1 MTTARSG
8 RRLLAAPILGERG
21 GGVGQV
27 SSLLWQS
34 MQDTWNGRSAVM
46 TLLQNGHQ
54 TPTRFDKLRF
64 GFELAS
70 AQMLDRPAWVLFAHL
85 GLARAERY
93 LPASSRA
100 PYGVFLHGIEC
111 WEPLPARD
119 LDLLAGA
126 SVRIA
131 NSAFTARKAREA
143 NPSLGSISVCPLAL
157 GALPRLAAASSRI
170 PGRVLVVGRLSATER
185 YKGHEALFD
194 AWPAVRAR
202 VPAATLV
209 IVGDGDDRQRL
220 EQLARA
226 RGLDGAVEFRGFVTR
241 EALDDEYSRA
251 SLFAM
256 PSRGEGFGLVYLEAM
271 AHGLA
276 CVGSTADAAA
286 EVIVPGQTG
295 VLADP
300 ADAESL
306 SRHLI
311 DLLNHP
317 DVLRTMGDA
326 GRARL
331 HETFTYEAFRQRLVS
346 LVSAA
351 LEPAGAGV

>member
-1 MTTARSG
+1 MSQSRAS

-27 SSLLWQS
+27 SSLLWQT
-34 MQDTWNGRSAVM
+34 MQDTWNGRSAIV

-54 TPTRFDKLRF
+54 TPTPFDKLRF

-70 AQMLDRPAWVLFAHL
+70 AQMLDRPEWVLFSHL
-85 GLARAERY
+85 GLARADRY
-93 LPASSRA
+93 LPASARA

-111 WEPLPARD
+111 WQPLSSRD

-126 SVRIA
+126 AIRIA
-131 NSAFTARKAREA
+131 NSSFTAARAREA
-143 NPSLGSISVCPLAL
+143 NPSIGPIEVCPLAL
-157 GALPRLAAASSRI
+157 GSLPRTSALSARQS
-170 PGRVLVVGRLSATER
+170 GRVLVVGRLSSTER
-185 YKGHEALFD
+185 YKGHEQLIGAWAEVRSRIPDAL
-194 AWPAVRAR
+194 
-202 VPAATLV
+202 LV
-209 IVGDGDDRQRL
+209 IAGDGDDRSRL

-226 RGLDGAVEFRGFVTR
+226 RGLDDAVHFTGLLTR
-241 EALDDEYSRA
+241 EALDDEYARA

-276 CVGSTADAAA
+276 CLGSNADAAS
-286 EVIVPGQTG
+286 EVIVQGQTG
-295 VLADP
+295 VLVDP
-300 ADAESL
+300 EDNDAL
-306 SRHLI
+306 AGHLAA
-311 DLLNHP
+311 LLGQP

-331 HETFTYEAFRQRLVS
+331 HESFTYETFRQRLVS
-346 LVSAA
+346 LVAPA
-351 LEPAGAGV
+351 LEPVGSLV

>member
-1 MTTARSG
+1 MSAHRSH
-8 RRLLAAPILGERG
+8 RRLLAAPVLGERG

-34 MQDTWNGRSAVM
+34 IQDTWNGRSAVV

-54 TPTRFDKLRF
+54 TPTPLDKLRF

-70 AQMLDRPAWVLFAHL
+70 AQMLDRPAWILFSHL

-93 LPASSRA
+93 LPTASRA

-111 WEPLPARD
+111 WAPLPARD
-119 LDLLAGA
+119 LALLAGA
-126 SVRIA
+126 SLRLA
-131 NSAFTARKAREA
+131 NSAFTAKKAREA
-143 NPSLGSISVCPLAL
+143 NPSLGPVEVCPLAL
-157 GALPRLAAASSRI
+157 GSLPRAASAAGRI

-185 YKGHEALFD
+185 YKGHEQLIE

-202 VPAATLV
+202 LPAATLV
-209 IVGDGDDRQRL
+209 IVGDGDDRHRL
-220 EQLARA
+220 EQLVRA
-226 RGLDGAVEFRGFVTR
+226 RGLSDAVEFRGFVTR
-241 EALDDEYSRA
+241 ESLDEEYGRA

-276 CVGSTADAAA
+276 CIGSTADAAA
-286 EVIVPGQTG
+286 EVIVHGQTG
-295 VLADP
+295 VLADQNDP
-300 ADAESL
+300 DSL
-306 SRHLI
+306 AAHLI
-311 DLLNHP
+311 ELLSQP

-346 LVSAA
+346 LLSAT
-351 LEPAGAGV
+351 LEPAGSIQ